1 MLKVLRR
8 ITEEVAAAEDV
19 SSAMNAIVSR
29 VREAIDA
36 PNCSIFLV
44 DHQKNAFM
52 LKAAVGLHEKLVGKG
67 KIPFG
72 QGMLSVIAERGE
84 PINIADAQK
93 DTHYRPLPVEGNE
106 KFHGYLGVPIQ
117 SKGQLLGAIIVRQ
130 EAAEAF
136 DEAEEAF
143 LITIATQLASVI
155 SQVELSGKIS
165 EAAKNKHKKIE
176 TMLQGISAVPGVA
189 LGEAVVVFPAADL
202 DAVPENKVDNA
213 DSELID
219 LQHALAGVRDE
230 IRVLGKRLTPNL
242 PQEEQALFD
251 AYLKL
256 LSSAT
261 LTGEM
266 EKEIHEGYSAQAA
279 LKRVIKRH
287 VLQFRGMENE
297 YLQER
302 ASDLEDLGRRVLSH
316 LQAETKQQTEYPSK
330 TILIGDEVMAAD
342 LAEVPEGQLLGV
354 ISGKGSVNS
363 HVAILARA
371 LGIPTVMGVGDFPTA
386 LLTKQIT
393 IVDGYAGR
401 VYLSPSRTIIKE
413 YRLLEQQ
420 ERELDKDLAALRD
433 LPTETTDGHGIKLL
447 VNTGLMAEV
456 GGSLTVGA
464 QGVGLY
470 RTEVPFMLRDRFP
483 TAEEQRKIYK
493 QLLSA
498 FSPLPVTMRT
508 LDIGGDKQLSYFP
521 IDDPNPF
528 LGWRGIR
535 ISLDQ
540 PEIFQS
546 QVRAMMR
553 ANEGLENLRI
563 MIPMI
568 SDVSEVDE
576 ALSIMRKIHAEIL
589 EEGVQ
594 VPMPEVGVMVEVP
607 SAVYQAQ
614 ALAQRVDFLSVGS
627 NDLTQYM
634 LAVDR
639 NNMRVANLYDA
650 MHPAVLHALQ
660 QVVDGAHKEGK
671 VASVCGEMAGDPVAA
686 ILLFAMGYD
695 ALSMSATV
703 LPRVK
708 WLIRRFSMSRARKL
722 LSEVMRF
729 DSSRDIQEH
738 IEHAFEEV
746 GAADLIRGG
755 RET

>member
-8 ITEEVAAAEDV
+8 ITEEVAAADDV
-19 SSAMNAIVSR
+19 SSAMNIIVSR

-44 DHQKNAFM
+44 DADKNSFI
-52 LKAAVGLHEKLVGKG
+52 LKAAVGLHEQLVDKG
-67 KIPFG
+67 VIPFG
-72 QGMLSVIAERGE
+72 QGMLSVIVERGE
-84 PINIADAQK
+84 PINVADAQQDDRYK
-93 DTHYRPLPVEGNE
+93 PLAVEGNE

-117 SKGQLLGAIIVRQ
+117 SKRKLLGAIVVRQ
-130 EAAEAF
+130 EAAEMF

-143 LITIATQLASVI
+143 LITIAAQLANVI
-155 SQVELSGKIS
+155 SQVELTGKIS
-165 EAAKNKHKKIE
+165 EATKNKRKKVE
-176 TMLQGISAVPGVA
+176 TVLEGIAAVSGVA
-189 LGEAVVVFPAADL
+189 LGEAMIVFPPADL
-202 DAVPENKVDNA
+202 DAVPENQDGNKET
-213 DSELID
+213 ELVN
-219 LQHALAGVRDE
+219 LQHALACVRDE

-242 PQEEQALFD
+242 PKEEQVLFD

-256 LSSAT
+256 LDSNT
-261 LTGEM
+261 LISEM
-266 EKEIHEGYSAQAA
+266 KAEIEDGYNAQAA

-287 VLQFRGMENE
+287 ALEFRGAENE

-302 ASDLEDLGRRVLSH
+302 ASDLEDLGRRILSH
-316 LQAETKQQTEYPSK
+316 LQADSKKSIDYPAK
-330 TILIGDEVMAAD
+330 TILIGEEVMAAD

-363 HVAILARA
+363 HVAILSRA

-393 IVDGYAGR
+393 IVDGYTGR

-413 YRLLEQQ
+413 YRVIEQQ
-420 ERELDKDLAALRD
+420 ERELDKDLASLRD
-433 LPTETTDGHGIKLL
+433 MPAETEDGARIKLY
-447 VNTGLMAEV
+447 VNTGLMTEV
-456 GGSLTVGA
+456 SNSMTVGA
-464 QGVGLY
+464 EGVGLY

-521 IDDPNPF
+521 IDDANPF

-540 PEIFQS
+540 PEIFHS

-553 ANEGLENLRI
+553 ASEGLNNLRI
-563 MIPMI
+563 MLPMV
-568 SDVSEVDE
+568 SDISEVDE
-576 ALSIMRKIHAEIL
+576 ALSIIKKIHADIL
-589 EEGVQ
+589 EEGVE
-594 VPMPEVGVMVEVP
+594 VAMPEVGVMIEVP

-614 ALAQRVDFLSVGS
+614 ALARRVDFLSVGS

-639 NNMRVANLYDA
+639 NNTRVSSLYNS

-671 VASVCGEMAGDPVAA
+671 TASVCGEMAGEPMSA

-695 ALSMSATV
+695 ALSMSATM
-703 LPRVK
+703 LPRIK
-708 WLIRRFSMSRARKL
+708 WLIRHSSISRARKL
-722 LSEVMRF
+722 LSEVIELENPRE
-729 DSSRDIQEH
+729 IQER
-738 IEHAFEEV
+738 IEQTFEEMGV
-746 GAADLIRGG
+746 ADLIRAG
-755 RET
+755 RE

>member
-19 SSAMNAIVSR
+19 SSAMGIIVSR

-44 DHQKNAFM
+44 DTEKNVFV
-52 LKAAVGLHEKLVGKG
+52 LKAAVGLHEQLVGTG
-67 KIPFG
+67 SIPFG

-84 PINIADAQK
+84 PINIADAQQ
-93 DTHYRPLPVEGNE
+93 DEHYKPLPVEGSE

-117 SKGQLLGAIIVRQ
+117 SKRQLLGAIIVRQ
-130 EAAEAF
+130 EAAELF

-143 LITIATQLASVI
+143 LITIAAQLANVI
-155 SQVELSGKIS
+155 SHVELTGKIN

-176 TMLQGISAVPGVA
+176 TMLQGIAAVSGVA
-189 LGEAVVVFPAADL
+189 LGEVMVVVPPADL
-202 DAVPENKVDNA
+202 DAVPENKEGDRA
-213 DSELID
+213 AELVN
-219 LQHALAGVRDE
+219 LQHALASVRDE

-242 PQEEQALFD
+242 PKEEQVLFD

-256 LSSAT
+256 LNSNT
-261 LTGEM
+261 LIHEM
-266 EKEIHEGYSAQAA
+266 EAEIDEGYNAQAA

-287 VLQFRGMENE
+287 ALKFRGMENE

-316 LQAETKQQTEYPSK
+316 LQADSKKEVDYPTK
-330 TILIGDEVMAAD
+330 TILMGEEVMAAD

-371 LGIPTVMGVGDFPTA
+371 LGIPTVMGVGDLPTA

-393 IVDGYAGR
+393 IVDGYSGR

-413 YRLLEQQ
+413 YRALEQQ
-420 ERELDKDLAALRD
+420 EKELNKDLAALRD
-433 LPTETTDGHGIKLL
+433 LPAETEDGASIKLF
-447 VNTGLMAEV
+447 VNTGLMTEV
-456 GGSLTVGA
+456 SNSMTVGA
-464 QGVGLY
+464 EGVGLY

-540 PEIFQS
+540 PEIFKS
-546 QVRAMMR
+546 QVRAMIR
-553 ANEGLENLRI
+553 ASEGFENLRI
-563 MIPMI
+563 MLPMI

-576 ALSIMRKIHAEIL
+576 ALSIMKKVHADIVD
-589 EEGVQ
+589 EGIDVS
-594 VPMPEVGVMVEVP
+594 MPKVGVMIEVP

-639 NNMRVANLYDA
+639 NNMRVSDLYDS

-671 VASVCGEMAGDPVAA
+671 TASVCGEMAGDPVAA

-695 ALSMSATV
+695 ALSMSATM

-708 WLIRRFSMSRARKL
+708 WLIRQFNISRARKL
-722 LSEVMRF
+722 LSEVMCL
-729 DSSRDIQEH
+729 DSSREIQEH
-738 IEHAFEEV
+738 IEQTFEEV
-746 GAADLIRGG
+746 GVADLIRAG
-755 RET
+755 RE